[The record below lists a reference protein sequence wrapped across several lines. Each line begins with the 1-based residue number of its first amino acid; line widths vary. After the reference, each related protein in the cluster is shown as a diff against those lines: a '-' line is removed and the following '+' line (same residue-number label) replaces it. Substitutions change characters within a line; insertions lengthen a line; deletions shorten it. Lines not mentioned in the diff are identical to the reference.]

1 MKKPRGTII
10 SLNKAQEI
18 ASVWYDGD
26 KCPLYQFQSSKTYIP
41 ASHDSYIEE
50 IEATLTSQLT
60 NSQRK
65 ELLQLKRWFM
75 YKGWEQETKSQ
86 WQE

>member
-10 SLNKAQEI
+10 SLNRAQEL
-18 ASVWYDGD
+18 ASAWHGGQR
-26 KCPLYQFQSSKTYIP
+26 CSLYSF
-41 ASHDSYIEE
+41 ASTTQYFHAMHDSYIEE

-75 YKGWEQETKSQ
+75 YKSWEIYKNKEQ
-86 WQE
+86 